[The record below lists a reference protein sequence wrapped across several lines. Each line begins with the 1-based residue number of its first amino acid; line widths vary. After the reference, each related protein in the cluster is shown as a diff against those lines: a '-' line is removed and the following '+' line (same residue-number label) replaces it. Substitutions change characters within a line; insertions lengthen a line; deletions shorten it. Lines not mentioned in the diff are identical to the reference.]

1 MSLSDK
7 YFDALNETIQKAQTS
22 QKETVEKA
30 ARICAES
37 LLDDGYL
44 YTFGTGHSH
53 LLAEEIFYRAGGLV
67 RVFPI
72 EDDALMLHTGASR
85 SSKIE
90 RVAGFATVL
99 LNDTPAKEGDVLF
112 VFSNS
117 GRNTMP
123 VEIALAAK
131 EKGMKTICITSLKH
145 AATVTSRHPSG
156 KKLNEVCDVVLDN
169 CGEPGDGAVNLGELQ
184 MGATSTVIGAMLLQA
199 IVCRAAEIVTERGA
213 EPEIFQSANVDGG
226 DVKNA
231 AYLKK
236 YKKEINIL

>member
-1 MSLSDK
+1 MSLSQE
-7 YFDALNETIQKAQTS
+7 YFDSLNETIKNAQES

-30 ARICAES
+30 ALICAES
-37 LLDDGYL
+37 LIGGGYL

-90 RVAGFATVL
+90 RVAGFATIL
-99 LNDTPAKEGDVLF
+99 LNDTPAKAGDVLF

-123 VEIALAAK
+123 VEIALSAK

-145 AATVTSRHPSG
+145 AATVSSRHPSG
-156 KKLNEVCDVVLDN
+156 KKLSEVCDVVLDN
-169 CGEPGDGAVNLGELQ
+169 CGLPGDGAVKLGELQ

-199 IVCRAAEIVTERGA
+199 IVCRTAELIASRGI
-213 EPEIFQSANVDGG
+213 EPEIFQSANIDGG
-226 DVKNA
+226 DQKNA

>member
-1 MSLSDK
+1 MNLSEQ
-7 YFDALNETIQKAQTS
+7 YFAALNETIALAQKS

-37 LLDDGYL
+37 LMNDGYL
-44 YTFGTGHSH
+44 FTFGTGHSH

-90 RVAGFATVL
+90 RVAGFASIL
-99 LNDTPAKEGDVLF
+99 LNDTPAKAGDVLF

-123 VEIALAAK
+123 VEIALTAK

-145 AATVTSRHPSG
+145 TATVTSRHPSG
-156 KKLNEVCDVVLDN
+156 KKLSEVCDVVLDN
-169 CGEPGDGAVNLGELQ
+169 CGAPGDGAVYLGELQ
-184 MGATSTVIGAMLLQA
+184 TGATSTVIGAMLLQA
-199 IVCRAAEIVTERGA
+199 IVCRTAELIKASGA
-213 EPEIFQSANVDGG
+213 EPEMFQSANIDGG
-226 DVKNA
+226 DRKNA
-231 AYLKK
+231 AFLAK